1 MLKSLSG
8 NIIYNL
14 ISIYIMINDNTAPG
28 NPKDGDGEASDFSRT
43 PSSSSS
49 EEPVFSG
56 QYPPD
61 VEEGSQRNISRSIII
76 ATHQNA
82 LACLLSQYGVGGGEA
97 ESGFLEHKGGLST
110 GNMDLISIIKGGAM
124 KLGNGCII
132 KLHIDMQNKMV
143 TIQLVFPGLVPK
155 QNPEKPHKN
164 AQLYPNVEPTLV
176 VKGQDAFND
185 WKAKFAP
192 DLQEGITDIYFI
204 RHGEGE
210 HNKATAGRAPH
221 DAPLTSKGKLEAA
234 AAGVW
239 LETSG
244 IENIS
249 LVCVSD
255 LLRTTQTA
263 WFVTRFIKSERF
275 IGHNAGDL
283 ANYCKNKYV
292 VLPTNYEMNDVAG
305 NEGSRCKSFGI
316 VGAHSMGLSFVS
328 KTGENT
334 PFYFFGDSDRCKTY
348 DNPDKLSDLWTFGTS
363 MYSLLGGMKGLS
375 ERIATISQV
384 ITNEPQRCVDSKDF
398 KLMVLVV
405 SLFDATGSIPIQSVC
420 RYYDADAATVNDF
433 RLQLNSESIVRQVS
447 QVPYPAVDW
456 SLYFAFWYQVWGW
469 YTKQTGQ
476 KPISKASVSTGLSDK
491 CLSSRRQ
498 FRLHHT
504 ALKVN
509 PARFTNMI
517 QSCTSYLSNGPPPS
531 RLIPSNDTW
540 RKVRPGSQGGK
551 SRKSSTKR
559 KMHKNKK
566 THKKRAKSNKTR
578 RHKKR
583 HVAKAKTRSRK

>member
-1 MLKSLSG
+1 MT
-8 NIIYNL
+8 
-14 ISIYIMINDNTAPG
+14 TAW
-28 NPKDGDGEASDFSRT
+28 NPVRGYGEASGFSRI
-43 PSSSSS
+43 SSSSS
-49 EEPVFSG
+49 SDEPFLPQQG
-56 QYPPD
+56 IEPEQPNIAP
-61 VEEGSQRNISRSIII
+61 GSQRGGIRSIII

-97 ESGFLEHKGGLST
+97 ESGFLEHKGGLSSP
-110 GNMDLISIIKGGAM
+110 NMDLISIIKGGAM

-132 KLHIDMQNKMV
+132 KLHIDMQNSVV

-155 QNPEKPHKN
+155 QNPDKPHKN
-164 AQLYPNVEPTLV
+164 AQLYPNAEPTLI
-176 VKGQDAFND
+176 VKGLAAFND

-221 DAPLTSKGKLEAA
+221 DAPLTAKGKLEAA

-239 LETSG
+239 LETSD
-244 IENIS
+244 IKNIS

-263 WFVTRFIKSERF
+263 WFVTRFIKSNRF
-275 IGHNAGDL
+275 IGYDAGDI

-363 MYSLLGGMKGLS
+363 MYNLLGGMKGLS

-384 ITNEPQRCVDSKDF
+384 ITHEPERCTNSNDF

-405 SLFDATGSIPIQSVC
+405 SLFDATKSIPIDRVC
-420 RYYDADAATVNDF
+420 RYDDADVATVDDF
-433 RLQLNSESIVRQVS
+433 RLQLASESIVRQVS

-476 KPISKASVSTGLSDK
+476 KPISKASVSTGLSEK

-498 FRLHHT
+498 FRLNHT
-504 ALKVN
+504 SLKVN

-517 QSCTSYLSNGPPPS
+517 QSCTSYLRNGPPPPK
-531 RLIPSNDTW
+531 LIPSNEPW
-540 RKVRPGSQGGK
+540 RNVRPLVRGGK
-551 SRKSSTKR
+551 SRKRNKR
-559 KMHKNKK
+559 KNKK
-566 THKKRAKSNKTR
+566 THKKQAKPNRSKKNKKRKNGNRKTR
-578 RHKKR
+578 GKK
-583 HVAKAKTRSRK
+583 

>member
-1 MLKSLSG
+1 
-8 NIIYNL
+8 
-14 ISIYIMINDNTAPG
+14 MINDNTAPG